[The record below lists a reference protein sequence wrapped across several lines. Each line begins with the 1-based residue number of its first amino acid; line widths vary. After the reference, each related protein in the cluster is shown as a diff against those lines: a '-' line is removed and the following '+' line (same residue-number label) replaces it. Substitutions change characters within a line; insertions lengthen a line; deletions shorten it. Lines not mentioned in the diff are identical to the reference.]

1 MNSQGYT
8 LHLKSSFNR
17 RTFGL
22 LACVFTEHCS
32 DDAQDLSFFK
42 TQLVGWLVSKFALL
56 SIWKEQLC
64 QFGATRAAGHVPL
77 FACLNIHKHALHR
90 PKIPK
95 KSVSESHSHRTVFGI
110 LGYFCWKM
118 IFFHFRLRCQKKQNL
133 EEHIPRRSS
142 LKNML
147 HSKGIASKE
156 KNVKVLKIK
165 ESMLVNIWT

>member
-8 LHLKSSFNR
+8 FHLKSSLYR

-22 LACVFTEHCS
+22 LACVFTEHYS

-42 TQLVGWLVSKFALL
+42 TQLVGWLVGWLVSKFALL

-95 KSVSESHSHRTVFGI
+95 KSVSESTAKEQ
-110 LGYFCWKM
+110 YWEYKD
-118 IFFHFRLRCQKKQNL
+118 IFVGKSFFFSLDAGV
-133 EEHIPRRSS
+133 RRNKT
-142 LKNML
+142 LKNTFL
-147 HSKGIASKE
+147 DAAP
-156 KNVKVLKIK
+156 
-165 ESMLVNIWT
+165 

>member
-77 FACLNIHKHALHR
+77 HCLLVWTFTSTLFIDLNYL
-90 PKIPK
+90 
-95 KSVSESHSHRTVFGI
+95 KSSYRSLTAKGQYLE
-110 LGYFCWKM
+110 YKD
-118 IFFHFRLRCQKKQNL
+118 IFVGKRFFFSLDAGV
-133 EEHIPRRSS
+133 RRNKT
-142 LKNML
+142 LKNTAPWKICFIAKAL
-147 HSKGIASKE
+147 QAKGIK
-156 KNVKVLKIK
+156 
-165 ESMLVNIWT
+165 